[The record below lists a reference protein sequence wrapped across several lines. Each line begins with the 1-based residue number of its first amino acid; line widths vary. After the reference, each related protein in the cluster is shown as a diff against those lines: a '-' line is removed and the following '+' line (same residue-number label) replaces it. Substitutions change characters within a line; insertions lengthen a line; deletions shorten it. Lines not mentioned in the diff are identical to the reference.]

1 MGGIAETPA
10 MVLFLIMP
18 RACRYRKF
26 RLASTSFRNGSKGAA
41 LHERRARLVVTMFT
55 FWAENCIMYHQEAFV
70 VGWTAF
76 AGASPV
82 AITTV
87 IPTMSIVTVGGNLPP
102 LLH

>member
-1 MGGIAETPA
+1 MFKFKIDTGGQ
-10 MVLFLIMP
+10 
-18 RACRYRKF
+18 
-26 RLASTSFRNGSKGAA
+26 NGSIPS
-41 LHERRARLVVTMFT
+41 VTAIGIFDHVL
-55 FWAENCIMYHQEAFV
+55 CSDSRIMYHQEAFV

-87 IPTMSIVTVGGNLPP
+87 ITTMSIVTVGGNLPP

>member
-1 MGGIAETPA
+1 MLRGCS
-10 MVLFLIMP
+10 
-18 RACRYRKF
+18 R
-26 RLASTSFRNGSKGAA
+26 SGSKD
-41 LHERRARLVVTMFT
+41 R
-55 FWAENCIMYHQEAFV
+55 IMYHQESFV

-87 IPTMSIVTVGGNLPP
+87 IPTMSIVTGDGNLPP